1 MLRAGQRADE
11 LRHIA
16 CRHIAHHDRP
26 DVGRVAALVAAADH
40 AEHAAERRGV
50 PLRADQHVVQ
60 HDKQAVDAEVQD
72 RRAGAVFR
80 AVVDVVAGVAQE
92 LPVFLSAAH
101 SQAPDDRKAKD
112 HAAEDEAQHREAVA
126 KTHALRRRRRGQE
139 DLVQQRPQEER
150 DQADGDGRVVEVIAL
165 VHARA
170 VRQNGREDEA
180 NEDADG
186 QRQQNAVEREAGGRR
201 GIQRR
206 IVEQHLGDQRGQTR
220 GEQEGVGH
228 RAGLF
233 FHDEAVDQ
241 HTGEREPDVEDRRA
255 PEAEACRQEERQDG
269 YAVRLAAGQAVE
281 PETDRAD
288 QRDIQKCA
296 GKTAVAGV
304 KIAFDCL
311 AGLCADAHEPIQ
323 HPAAVRHEHGRE
335 QADHGKAREQPADHG
350 LGGLKLLFHSIH
362 APFKL

>member
-1 MLRAGQRADE
+1 MSGF
-11 LRHIA
+11 
-16 CRHIAHHDRP
+16 
-26 DVGRVAALVAAADH
+26 LV
-40 AEHAAERRGV
+40 RRG
-50 PLRADQHVVQ
+50 
-60 HDKQAVDAEVQD
+60 
-72 RRAGAVFR
+72 
-80 AVVDVVAGVAQE
+80 
-92 LPVFLSAAH
+92 LSAHGGYARRLAAIAGPRPAIRGLARRYRH
-101 SQAPDDRKAKD
+101 SP
-112 HAAEDEAQHREAVA
+112 
-126 KTHALRRRRRGQE
+126 
-139 DLVQQRPQEER
+139 
-150 DQADGDGRVVEVIAL
+150 I
-165 VHARA
+165 
-170 VRQNGREDEA
+170 
-180 NEDADG
+180 
-186 QRQQNAVEREAGGRR
+186 
-201 GIQRR
+201 
-206 IVEQHLGDQRGQTR
+206 
-220 GEQEGVGH
+220 